1 MKIAVIGSKGLPPK
15 QGGIE
20 HYCAELY
27 PRIIQQGH
35 SVDLFARSSYT
46 NCHWFDNYD
55 FQGVRIINLPSFD
68 FRGMDALISCALG
81 AIAASGTQYDIIHFH
96 ALGPSLFTFLPRL
109 TAKKAKIVVTCQ
121 GLDWQR
127 AKWGN
132 FSSRLILAGEKAAVR
147 FAHELIVVSKE
158 LQSYFLQTYGR
169 QTVYIPNAP
178 ANYAQSDP
186 NFSYGSSLNLMHRRY
201 ILFLGRLV
209 PEKRPDLLIE
219 AFCKLKPPGWKLVL
233 AGGIS
238 DTKSYVSKLLD
249 TVADNREIVFAGEL
263 RGERLAE
270 IVRGAGL
277 FVLPSDVEGLPLAM
291 LEAMREGIS
300 VMASDI
306 PPHKQLLSEQ
316 RGILFQAGNLDSC
329 ISCLDWAVNHPH
341 ELAIMADN
349 AQKYVELNYSWKQIT
364 TENLKLY
371 ETLLNSCATINTID
385 PHSIR
390 IAEVGSIQQTPSAV
404 VLHKAVTSEHV
415 SVIEK

>member
-1 MKIAVIGSKGLPPK
+1 MKIAVIGVKGLPPR

-20 HYCAELY
+20 HYCAEVY
-27 PRIIQQGH
+27 PRMVQQGH

-46 NCHWFDNYD
+46 DCRWFDNYD
-55 FQGVRIINLPSFD
+55 FQGVQVISLPGFD
-68 FRGMDALISCALG
+68 FRGIDAFISSALG
-81 AIAASGTQYDIIHFH
+81 AIAVSGTQYDIIHFH
-96 ALGPSLFTFLPRL
+96 ALGPSLFTWLPRL

-127 AKWGN
+127 AKWGH
-132 FSSRLILAGEKAAVR
+132 FSSRLILKGEKTAVR
-147 FAHELIVVSKE
+147 YAHGLIVVSKA
-158 LQSYFLQTYGR
+158 LQSYFWQTYGR
-169 QTVYIPNAP
+169 QTVYIPNAA
-178 ANYAQSDP
+178 ANYPESDP
-186 NFSYGSSLNLMHRRY
+186 NFSYGTSLKLIQGRY

-238 DTKSYVSKLLD
+238 DTKPYVSKLLN
-249 TVADNREIVFAGEL
+249 TIAEHREVIFAGEL

-291 LEAMREGIS
+291 LEAMREGIA

-306 PPHKQLLSEQ
+306 PPHQQLLSEQ
-316 RGILFQAGNLDSC
+316 RGILFQAGNPDSC
-329 ISCLDWAVNHPH
+329 ISCLDWAINHPQ
-341 ELAIMADN
+341 ELAIMAHN
-349 AQKYVELNYSWKQIT
+349 AQKYVERNYSWEQIT

-371 ETLLNSCATINTID
+371 RTLLNSPATINTSK
-385 PHSIR
+385 PHAMRIGGVNSIP
-390 IAEVGSIQQTPSAV
+390 QTPSAV
-404 VLHKAVTSEHV
+404 IAHKAVISEHATV
-415 SVIEK
+415 SEK